1 MNFCNE
7 NKIPCNARGSAAGS
21 IVCYLLGISNV
32 DPLKFQLFF
41 ERFLNPERV
50 SPPDIDLDVA
60 DKDRPRV
67 IEYITKRYGEKNVA
81 QVATFGIMKSRI
93 AVRDVTRALGLP
105 YSLGDQIAKAIP
117 MNMKIDEAID
127 KIDEVKNLYY
137 SNADVKLVMDVSQKL
152 EGVARHLSTHA
163 AGVVVTP
170 KELTEFLPIQNSSRK
185 DGEVVVQYSKD
196 YVERLGL
203 LKIDILGLAN
213 LNIIK
218 QSLRVIKKLYDK
230 EVDIDRIDVNDP
242 NPYKILRKGD
252 TIGVFQ
258 LESEG
263 MKKLLRE
270 MKVKNI
276 EELSAVIALYR
287 PGPMEF
293 IPLYISNKHGFTK
306 IQYMDKRLESI
317 LDNTYGILVYQEQL
331 MAIANKIAGF
341 SLGQADILRKAIGKK
356 KLDLLL
362 EQRIKFV
369 EGAVNNGLQKNKAEE
384 L

>member
-1 MNFCNE
+1 
-7 NKIPCNARGSAAGS
+7 
-21 IVCYLLGISNV
+21 
-32 DPLKFQLFF
+32 
-41 ERFLNPERV
+41 
-50 SPPDIDLDVA
+50 
-60 DKDRPRV
+60 
-67 IEYITKRYGEKNVA
+67 
-81 QVATFGIMKSRI
+81 VATFGIMKSRI

-137 SNADVKLVMDVSQKL
+137 SNPDVKLVMDVSQKL